1 MGSHLPL
8 VRGNLIYWVCLSNY
22 TFHVEGEGL
31 ERNFRNI
38 LHIFPQL
45 KKKRNKGIN
54 QDPSGKGAKFSV
66 SAFRFP
72 GPPWSLL
79 NPSRLQVVKSER
91 VGIWSEDILTTPIYK
106 EPPFNRDHLCLG
118 VSHVPPCFSFSS
130 ISLEFIEVWV
140 GRDLKKK
147 RFGFGLQ
154 GTLKNHLSI

>member
-1 MGSHLPL
+1 MGSDLPL

-22 TFHVEGEGL
+22 IFHVEGEGL

-45 KKKRNKGIN
+45 KRRETKVLTKIL
-54 QDPSGKGAKFSV
+54 QGKEPNFLPLHLDFLGHH
-66 SAFRFP
+66 
-72 GPPWSLL
+72 GPCWTLQGCRLWSL
-79 NPSRLQVVKSER
+79 R